1 MPSITFFDKKVYEQN
16 ILFSRKKTFK
26 SKDIF
31 MEDIW
36 VRPGSAMG
44 KRVAATL
51 CFVSQLRDGGWRGVA
66 YVSPSMYNEH
76 NLL

>member
-1 MPSITFFDKKVYEQN
+1 
-16 ILFSRKKTFK
+16 
-26 SKDIF
+26 

-66 YVSPSMYNEH
+66 YVSPTMYNEH